1 MSRANFLRSL
11 DSGRAVRYSDR
22 PAESAGPRL
31 GADFQ
36 DASASARPILAG
48 GARNGETAT
57 SSRRSPE
64 RGGSRVPGRRGR
76 RWHPRAWR
84 SPRVEEGG
92 QLHISN
98 FRRNIWRPAAADANL
113 PGLRIHDLR
122 HVAVALW
129 IAAGASPKEVAASG
143 QLRARPLR
151 PPVPEADT
159 ALRAGWTACSARRRN
174 TDGTRSPRTRTGHPS
189 LIRLGCPELGG
200 FSGAPPGTRPSVPS
214 RLREAVSRAVS
225 GVRATPPRVPVMVS

>member
-113 PGLRIHDLR
+113 PGLRITTFVTRRSPCGSPPGPRPRRSRPAPATPRSASCSTATATCSRGR
-122 HVAVALW
+122 HRAPGRLDSLFR
-129 IAAGASPKEVAASG
+129 AA
-143 QLRARPLR
+143 
-151 PPVPEADT
+151 PEH
-159 ALRAGWTACSARRRN
+159 RRN
-174 TDGTRSPRTRTGHPS
+174 TV
-189 LIRLGCPELGG
+189 
-200 FSGAPPGTRPSVPS
+200 A
-214 RLREAVSRAVS
+214 
-225 GVRATPPRVPVMVS
+225 

>member
-122 HVAVALW
+122 HAAVALW
-129 IAAGASPKEVAASG
+129 IAAGASPKEVAASAGHTSVSFVLDRYGHLFPRPTPRSGPAG
-143 QLRARPLR
+143 Q
-151 PPVPEADT
+151 PVPRGAGTPTEHGRLEREPDT
-159 ALRAGWTACSARRRN
+159 RA
-174 TDGTRSPRTRTGHPS
+174 
-189 LIRLGCPELGG
+189 
-200 FSGAPPGTRPSVPS
+200 
-214 RLREAVSRAVS
+214 
-225 GVRATPPRVPVMVS
+225 